1 LLTMAAKSSSS
12 SDTALASG
20 SVLAVGTVL
29 LGLGVGATFVLKSR
43 ISTKSSRS
51 IKLESK
57 SSLKKVNQKV
67 DTLNRK
73 EKRVSF
79 DVAEPEMELSPTK
92 QPAKTI
98 DFSRER
104 NNVGTQSKIRE
115 LNSTIDDLR
124 AKLRKEKVRQRKL
137 EEQVE
142 QLKKDN
148 LEDLKNHEIGLTR
161 AFERKLGELRSSYS
175 KKLKSLSN
183 EQNQKD
189 QIDSEDLRKQ
199 LRLLK
204 EEKQQFEKEKFDLR
218 QNQIQLNG
226 AMAKLEDLSEELEA
240 ERKRLETSY
249 GKEFKLKDKTE
260 KVAIRKADEVILGLN
275 LEKEAETDKQAE
287 NFSNKEKLLVIE
299 RERRQLDAACILG
312 LVAFI
317 FAW

>member
-1 LLTMAAKSSSS
+1 MAAKSSSS
-12 SDTALASG
+12 SDTALAPG

>member
-1 LLTMAAKSSSS
+1 MAAKSSSS